1 MSSLS
6 DIKTLLELLTPD
18 ALKTWLAV
26 LMSIYAILAY
36 LVWNSIKDPETH
48 LSNERVTRWFRNGVY
63 GSIYHNITEF
73 FLRKIALFIGDN
85 HKFSYQKQN
94 KYNKNNLIER
104 VFGFNPWSVESYQ
117 FSLVIAFFYPF
128 ALFIVFWVLGSDGR
142 LGSTPFMRQITEEYS
157 RWISVALLLLLTL
170 TPSLI
175 LKSNFRISIKIVL
188 ISSIILITI
197 MMNYD
202 GHWATFLKNATN
214 LFAVGFIIFSSIA
227 ISGQLTSS
235 LINRNFKKFDKGVLL
250 LALVVS
256 LSFSIGFTII
266 YSYNDMILA
275 VIPLVVLAITFS
287 VASINAISTSTTIMT
302 SIAITLAVAFTGS
315 GNGINKGDDAFDV
328 IKSNGIIAFG
338 IFSIMGIFYTIN
350 HAMYKHL
357 KKNKNNWLV
366 HYWLLYSLFLL
377 GFIIMTFALGQIK
390 DDWIKLLFF
399 LLILP
404 LINTPFDWLSLG
416 VTRGLLHAIVSEHHS
431 TLTTLLWAA
440 LDIILALILLF
451 SLTSIGIFTLALGNT
466 ISGKELFEI
475 NMVLDRIK
483 SDPSN
488 QDNWWIYAMLLTTL
502 IPTFFHFLIACT
514 SIVLLPSKDWLS
526 KRAEELPSCHFS
538 RFWAWIYL
546 SLTPIIV
553 ILVTI
558 IILYG
563 IFTTFDDW
571 VQFAGKALL
580 EWSEFISTHVNPSN
594 ATKAS
599 PSS

>member
-6 DIKTLLELLTPD
+6 EIKALLELLTPD
-18 ALKTWLAV
+18 ALRAWLAV
-26 LMSIYAILAY
+26 LMSFYAVLAY
-36 LVWNSIKDPETH
+36 LVWISIKDPETH
-48 LSNERVTRWFRNGVY
+48 ISYERATRWFRNGIY
-63 GSIYHNITEF
+63 GSIYHNITKI
-73 FLRKIALFIGDN
+73 FLKKIALFIGDS
-85 HKFSYQKQN
+85 HKFSYQKKN

-104 VFGFNPWSVESYQ
+104 MFGFNPWSVESYQ

-128 ALFIVFWVLGSDGR
+128 ALFIVFWMLGSDGH
-142 LGSTPFMRQITEEYS
+142 LGSTPFMRQTTGDYS
-157 RWISVALLLLLTL
+157 RWISIALLLLLTL
-170 TPSLI
+170 TPSLV
-175 LKSNFRISIKIVL
+175 LRSSFRIGIKVSL
-188 ISSIILITI
+188 ISLIIFMTI
-197 MMNYD
+197 IMNND
-202 GHWATFLKNATN
+202 GSWKTLLENTIN
-214 LFAVGFIIFSSIA
+214 LFAVGSIIFSSIA
-227 ISGQLTSS
+227 ISGQITSS
-235 LINRNFKKFDKGVLL
+235 LINRNFNKFDKGVFL

-256 LSFSIGFTII
+256 LSFSIGFAII

-275 VIPLVVLAITFS
+275 VIPLVVLAITLS

-315 GNGINKGDDAFDV
+315 GNGINKGDDAYDV

-350 HAMYKHL
+350 HAIYKHL
-357 KKNKNNWLV
+357 RKSKNSWLV

-377 GFIIMTFALGQIK
+377 GFIIMIFALGQIK

-416 VTRGLLHAIVSEHHS
+416 TTRGLLHAIVSKHHS

-451 SLTSIGIFTLALGNT
+451 SLTSVGIFTLALGNT

-475 NMVLDRIK
+475 NMVLGRIE

-502 IPTFFHFLIACT
+502 IPTFIHFLIACT
-514 SIVLLPSKDWLS
+514 SIVLFPSKDWLN
-526 KRAEELPSCHFS
+526 KRAEELPNCHFS

-546 SLTPIIV
+546 SLTPVIV
-553 ILVTI
+553 ILITT
-558 IILYG
+558 IILYL
-563 IFTTFDDW
+563 IFTTFDNW

-594 ATKAS
+594 ATKA
-599 PSS
+599 PSSP